1 MKTNKDTDLR
11 EALRR
16 REAKR
21 QKVEVP
27 ADFLDNVMQ
36 GIEDQRPRRTA
47 RIALA
52 VLAVAAS
59 VALVFVLNNEPKTT
73 PAVTADDTTRYIK
86 REDSLRMTVPV
97 ALTVKQQAAE
107 SQKRRPAVRSTQHT
121 KVTDDLDDYVA
132 QIESDLADVRDSC
145 YLAQVERMIADNEE
159 LQQLMN
165 EMTNQKQ

>member
-86 REDSLRMTVPV
+86 REDSLRMVPV
-97 ALTVKQQAAE
+97 ALTAKQQAAE
-107 SQKRRPAVRSTQHT
+107 SQKRRPAVRSTQRT

-165 EMTNQKQ
+165 EMTNPKQ

>member
-36 GIEDQRPRRTA
+36 RIEDQRPRRTA

-86 REDSLRMTVPV
+86 REDSLRMVPV
-97 ALTVKQQAAE
+97 ALTAKQQAAE
-107 SQKRRPAVRSTQHT
+107 SQKRRPAVRSTQRT